1 MKIQQLLRLTVTSL
15 LVTGAV
21 ITSQAVAEV
30 TVLTGATLF
39 DGTGEQPVADVR
51 VVVRDDRIAAIGPA
65 SRVRIPAGAK
75 VRNVRGKWIIP
86 GLIDAHVHFFQSG
99 GLYTRPDVI
108 DLRHIRPYE
117 REIATIRSQLPATLA
132 RYLASGIT
140 SVVDLAGPAWTFDLR
155 QLASGS
161 AASPRVVL
169 SGPGLTPGLPRG
181 LDGRHAPAIVVRT
194 PEQARGA
201 VEGLVLRQ
209 PDLVKIWFAQ
219 GPGMDLDQEFQ
230 WVRAA
235 IEEAHGHGLRI
246 AAHATELEIARRMV
260 EAGADILVHSIDDR
274 PVDPELLSQ
283 MQANRTLY
291 IPTLGVGQRYAEV
304 LGQQLR
310 LSPFERAMG
319 DSAVTASLGD
329 LQRLFPGRGRP
340 RNLPDDQVA
349 SENLLRVHHAG
360 ITIAAGSDAGNIGSL
375 HGPGLHRELEL
386 MASAGLTPAQVLV
399 AATRGSA
406 EVTGRGDEIGRL
418 KPGMLADLVVLNANP
433 LADIRNTRHMVMVM
447 KGGQVTHCNAEA
459 LPAGCQD

>member
-1 MKIQQLLRLTVTSL
+1 LKIQQLLRLTVTSL

>member
-1 MKIQQLLRLTVTSL
+1 
-15 LVTGAV
+15 
-21 ITSQAVAEV
+21 
-30 TVLTGATLF
+30 
-39 DGTGEQPVADVR
+39 
-51 VVVRDDRIAAIGPA
+51 
-65 SRVRIPAGAK
+65 
-75 VRNVRGKWIIP
+75 
-86 GLIDAHVHFFQSG
+86 
-99 GLYTRPDVI
+99 
-108 DLRHIRPYE
+108 
-117 REIATIRSQLPATLA
+117 
-132 RYLASGIT
+132 
-140 SVVDLAGPAWTFDLR
+140 
-155 QLASGS
+155 
-161 AASPRVVL
+161 
-169 SGPGLTPGLPRG
+169 
-181 LDGRHAPAIVVRT
+181 
-194 PEQARGA
+194 
-201 VEGLVLRQ
+201 
-209 PDLVKIWFAQ
+209 
-219 GPGMDLDQEFQ
+219 
-230 WVRAA
+230 
-235 IEEAHGHGLRI
+235 
-246 AAHATELEIARRMV
+246 
-260 EAGADILVHSIDDR
+260 
-274 PVDPELLSQ
+274 

-360 ITIAAGSDAGNIGSL
+360 ITIAAGGDAGNIGSL